1 MGCHLSRKNDTD
13 TNPRVFKVF
22 NVDDQWTELSAGKI
36 EITDTNLI
44 LYQKG
49 KEAIH
54 WPLRS
59 LRRYGFDAELFSFE
73 SGRRCPTGP
82 GIYAFKC
89 RRADALFNLL
99 QDSIQRAGEEEQQQ
113 RTIIVEDSGGSQ
125 HGGLLTHQQIVIHQ
139 QSDGSPNPGQY
150 VQPLSIAESRAVHA
164 AAQASGAAAVAAAP
178 GGAGEVAGAV
188 GGVVDGHS
196 PHHYVNGDVA
206 LGNGHSRSALFL
218 PANPMHDYVNTAVAL
233 PTTKSSGKHNHVT
246 QRSASVDMSQVRV
259 DLGHSLNGGARIV
272 ERNNSEG
279 QVITYAIL
287 DLPPSKD
294 SVNKGTPGTPCHAAI
309 AHNGS
314 AVMID
319 LASSQA
325 TYVNVPASDTQSN
338 AASAYGPAATE
349 YRASVASLGN
359 GAVRKVPPS
368 LQHQSSSKD
377 DLHSYANLDLVT
389 APSPAAVTNGY
400 HHHATA
406 ATAIAA
412 ATAPQQQQQQPHTQ
426 APRPEPR
433 KHKVNYIQLDLK
445 GSSDNLS
452 NGAVPPASPISTT
465 SVPESPSRRTES
477 YATIDFHKTAALSN
491 SGRSSNDEGFRKT
504 RHNSNIEELN

>member
-1 MGCHLSRKNDTD
+1 MGCHLSRKSDADN
-13 TNPRVFKVF
+13 NPRIFKVF

-99 QDSIQRAGEEEQQQ
+99 QESIQKAGQEEQQQ
-113 RTIIVEDSGGSQ
+113 RTTIVDDSGGSRP
-125 HGGLLTHQQIVIHQ
+125 GSLVVIHQ
-139 QSDGSPNPGQY
+139 QADGSPVPGQY
-150 VQPLSIAESRAVHA
+150 VQPLSLAESQAAQA
-164 AAQASGAAAVAAAP
+164 AAQAQAAAAAS
-178 GGAGEVAGAV
+178 
-188 GGVVDGHS
+188 DGHS

-218 PANPMHDYVNTAVAL
+218 PANPMHEYVNTAVAQ
-233 PTTKSSGKHNHVT
+233 PTTTSAHVT
-246 QRSASVDMSQVRV
+246 QRSASVDMVPV
-259 DLGHSLNGGARIV
+259 DLGQSNGARVV

-294 SVNKGTPGTPCHAAI
+294 TIIKDRSQGTPCHTAI
-309 AHNGS
+309 VHNGS

-325 TYVNVPASDTQSN
+325 TYINVPASDTQN
-338 AASAYGPAATE
+338 KVASGPSGEHRT
-349 YRASVASLGN
+349 SVASLGN
-359 GAVRKVPPS
+359 GVRKVS
-368 LQHQSSSKD
+368 LQQQISKD
-377 DLHSYANLDLVT
+377 DQHSYANLDLVA
-389 APSPAAVTNGY
+389 APSAQVHP
-400 HHHATA
+400 
-406 ATAIAA
+406 
-412 ATAPQQQQQQPHTQ
+412 PK
-426 APRPEPR
+426 PEPR

-452 NGAVPPASPISTT
+452 NGAVPPASPISLT
-465 SVPESPSRRTES
+465 SSIPESPSRRTES
-477 YATIDFHKTAALSN
+477 YATIDFHKTAALS
-491 SGRSSNDEGFRKT
+491 SAKTSNDEGIRKT

>member
-1 MGCHLSRKNDTD
+1 MGCHLSRKSDADN
-13 TNPRVFKVF
+13 NPRIFKVF

-99 QDSIQRAGEEEQQQ
+99 QESIQKAGQEEQQQ
-113 RTIIVEDSGGSQ
+113 RTTIVDDSGGSRP
-125 HGGLLTHQQIVIHQ
+125 GSLVVIHQ
-139 QSDGSPNPGQY
+139 QADGSPVPGQY
-150 VQPLSIAESRAVHA
+150 IQPLTLAESQAAQA
-164 AAQASGAAAVAAAP
+164 AAQAAAAAAA
-178 GGAGEVAGAV
+178 AGAE
-188 GGVVDGHS
+188 GQS

-218 PANPMHDYVNTAVAL
+218 PANQMHEYVNTTVAQ
-233 PTTKSSGKHNHVT
+233 PATSAHVT
-246 QRSASVDMSQVRV
+246 QRSASVDMSHIRV
-259 DLGHSLNGGARIV
+259 DLGQSNGARVV

-294 SVNKGTPGTPCHAAI
+294 TIIKDRSQGTPCHTAI

-325 TYVNVPASDTQSN
+325 TYVNVPASDTQNKVTS
-338 AASAYGPAATE
+338 GPSGE
-349 YRASVASLGN
+349 HRPSVASLGN
-359 GAVRKVPPS
+359 GVRKVS
-368 LQHQSSSKD
+368 LQQQTSKD
-377 DLHSYANLDLVT
+377 DQHSYANLDLVA
-389 APSPAAVTNGY
+389 APNT
-400 HHHATA
+400 
-406 ATAIAA
+406 
-412 ATAPQQQQQQPHTQ
+412 QQQQQQQVHHP
-426 APRPEPR
+426 PKPEPR

-452 NGAVPPASPISTT
+452 NGGVVPPASPISLT
-465 SVPESPSRRTES
+465 SSIPESPSRRTES
-477 YATIDFHKTAALSN
+477 YATIDFHKTAALS
-491 SGRSSNDEGFRKT
+491 SAKSSNDDGFRKT

>member
-1 MGCHLSRKNDTD
+1 MGCHLSRKNDAD
-13 TNPRVFKVF
+13 NNPRIFRVF

-99 QDSIQRAGEEEQQQ
+99 QESIQKAGQEEQQQ
-113 RTIIVEDSGGSQ
+113 RTTIVDDSGGSRP
-125 HGGLLTHQQIVIHQ
+125 GSLVVIHQ
-139 QSDGSPNPGQY
+139 QADGSPIPGQY
-150 VQPLSIAESRAVHA
+150 IQPLTLAESQANQA
-164 AAQASGAAAVAAAP
+164 AAQAAAAAA
-178 GGAGEVAGAV
+178 
-188 GGVVDGHS
+188 VVDGHS

-218 PANPMHDYVNTAVAL
+218 PANQMHEYVNTAVAL
-233 PTTKSSGKHNHVT
+233 PTTSATIT
-246 QRSASVDMSQVRV
+246 QRSASVDMSHIRV
-259 DLGHSLNGGARIV
+259 DLGQSTGARFM

-287 DLPPSKD
+287 DLPPSKEM
-294 SVNKGTPGTPCHAAI
+294 VNRDRAQGTPCHTAI

-325 TYVNVPASDTQSN
+325 TYINVPASDTQN
-338 AASAYGPAATE
+338 KGATSCLVSGE
-349 YRASVASLGN
+349 HRSSVASLGN
-359 GAVRKVPPS
+359 GVRKVS
-368 LQHQSSSKD
+368 LQHQLSKD
-377 DLHSYANLDLVT
+377 DQHSYANLDLVA
-389 APSPAAVTNGY
+389 APSAGPV
-400 HHHATA
+400 
-406 ATAIAA
+406 
-412 ATAPQQQQQQPHTQ
+412 QP
-426 APRPEPR
+426 PKPEPR
-433 KHKVNYIQLDLK
+433 KHKGVNYIQLDLK

-452 NGAVPPASPISTT
+452 NGVVPPASPISLT
-465 SVPESPSRRTES
+465 SSIPESPSRRTES

-491 SGRSSNDEGFRKT
+491 SAKSSNDEGFRKT